1 MDAGDATD
9 RQIRRAAAQHRDDSR
24 KPCWSNRRIF
34 LLFGRSNVHAAA
46 ANIINQIDWRRF
58 GFVYRFY
65 RQSDDRFGSKQA
77 PCILNRHVLLAQMN
91 AVGAGGDRHVDPI
104 IDHEWDTERCQ
115 RLFDRSR
122 NVDHSPRHR
131 NGDEGGVHRRFVRN
145 WEECCAAAGA
155 LPRQIGKAMPAGLLR
170 IDDRV
175 KTKIEP
181 HHDALTRARSAARSS
196 PCRASIIANA
206 KLPGPWARCAA
217 SSPATP
223 NAAVAASVAS
233 QVSGS
238 TASAAQTKAALA
250 HPMAVTRPISGSP
263 LAIAMPR
270 RPSLTMSTS
279 PVRATTVS

>member
-1 MDAGDATD
+1 
-9 RQIRRAAAQHRDDSR
+9 
-24 KPCWSNRRIF
+24 IF
-34 LLFGRSNVHAAA
+34 LLLGRSNVHAAA

-122 NVDHSPRHR
+122 TGAHR
-131 NGDEGGVHRRFVRN
+131 AGRGSFATN
-145 WEECCAAAGA
+145 WAECGAAAGA
-155 LPRQIGKAMPAGLLR
+155 LPRKMGKAMPAGLLR

-196 PCRASIIANA
+196 PCSASIIANA
-206 KLPGPWARCAA
+206 KL
-217 SSPATP
+217 
-223 NAAVAASVAS
+223 
-233 QVSGS
+233 
-238 TASAAQTKAALA
+238 
-250 HPMAVTRPISGSP
+250 
-263 LAIAMPR
+263 
-270 RPSLTMSTS
+270 
-279 PVRATTVS
+279 